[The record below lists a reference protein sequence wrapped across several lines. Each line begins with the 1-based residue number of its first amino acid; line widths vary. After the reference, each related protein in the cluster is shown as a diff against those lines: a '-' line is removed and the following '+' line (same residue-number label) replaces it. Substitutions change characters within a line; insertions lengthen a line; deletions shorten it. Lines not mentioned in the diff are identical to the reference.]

1 MSGLALWFLWFCGT
15 QVLTTTAPLC
25 PSNLQVDSTPKT
37 PQCRLQKF
45 FITRPACPHALL
57 SATPDGNID
66 QLLPQSRP
74 GILTIPVRVSVS
86 TITRAERT
94 GGTSPREGAEP
105 KCQLMHGEQ
114 PPFSRPL
121 HGSGKSQSAEDLGMR
136 SSYSYLVL
144 HVLTGLARL
153 GKQTTMRRKCLAVR
167 MIWHLGRVAASDK
180 CPPSL
185 VGDWLVVKRR
195 GFFSIFRLFAQANR
209 RCLVHPPISLA
220 GESKG
225 RLSRHPSPRPILA
238 TVPADLLTV
247 ATFTP
252 MCRRDQACRARP
264 SHPTFL
270 QITNP
275 PSHVRYRCLWNSTTT
290 AYRDTT
296 PPGYSLPLY
305 TGPRG
310 TTEDHE
316 VVPSIPSSTS
326 THPG

>member
-1 MSGLALWFLWFCGT
+1 
-15 QVLTTTAPLC
+15 
-25 PSNLQVDSTPKT
+25 
-37 PQCRLQKF
+37 
-45 FITRPACPHALL
+45 
-57 SATPDGNID
+57 
-66 QLLPQSRP
+66 
-74 GILTIPVRVSVS
+74 
-86 TITRAERT
+86 
-94 GGTSPREGAEP
+94 
-105 KCQLMHGEQ
+105 
-114 PPFSRPL
+114 
-121 HGSGKSQSAEDLGMR
+121 MR
-136 SSYSYLVL
+136 CSY
-144 HVLTGLARL
+144 LTGLSLSQPA
-153 GKQTTMRRKCLAVR
+153 KETPQTTMRRKCLAVR
-167 MIWHLGRVAASDK
+167 MIVCATQLLRWQPWPVASWTSRGLRQMS
-180 CPPSL
+180 PSL

-225 RLSRHPSPRPILA
+225 RASRHPSPRPILA

-275 PSHVRYRCLWNSTTT
+275 PSHVRCRCLWNSTTT

-310 TTEDHE
+310 ATEDHE
-316 VVPSIPSSTS
+316 VVPSIPSSRS

>member
-1 MSGLALWFLWFCGT
+1 MEQFRTSCPAWHYGSCGSVGHKFS
-15 QVLTTTAPLC
+15 QQRPPFAP
-25 PSNLQVDSTPKT
+25 PTSRSTPKT

-94 GGTSPREGAEP
+94 GGTSPRERAEP

-153 GKQTTMRRKCLAVR
+153 GKQV
-167 MIWHLGRVAASDK
+167 S
-180 CPPSL
+180 
-185 VGDWLVVKRR
+185 
-195 GFFSIFRLFAQANR
+195 
-209 RCLVHPPISLA
+209 
-220 GESKG
+220 
-225 RLSRHPSPRPILA
+225 
-238 TVPADLLTV
+238 
-247 ATFTP
+247 
-252 MCRRDQACRARP
+252 
-264 SHPTFL
+264 SH
-270 QITNP
+270 
-275 PSHVRYRCLWNSTTT
+275 
-290 AYRDTT
+290 
-296 PPGYSLPLY
+296 
-305 TGPRG
+305 
-310 TTEDHE
+310 
-316 VVPSIPSSTS
+316 
-326 THPG
+326 